1 MTGQNKGMQQR
12 QAGASAIAMTCRN
25 EQEFTRQKKRKM
37 QSDLVKGRCQDDR
50 LSLAA
55 CKQRA
60 TASLPLETER
70 SCGNKQQRAKEKEE
84 SK

>member
-1 MTGQNKGMQQR
+1 
-12 QAGASAIAMTCRN
+12 MTCRN

-55 CKQRA
+55 CKQRRFQRQERQRCSPKA
-60 TASLPLETER
+60 VWLTHRLQEGTE
-70 SCGNKQQRAKEKEE
+70 
-84 SK
+84 